1 MNLRGPTVDDV
12 FSYSFTMQ
20 RSDFLAL
27 SRVLARRS
35 FWSPLLLLLFYFAV
49 IAACVL
55 AGVNGDTDAFAAVVK
70 QIGTGHAPVW
80 IYPLLLLGP
89 LLVLLQPI
97 YRRILAG
104 HAYGRNALAD
114 RQLTY
119 RFTSDA
125 IQGGIPEV
133 QARFPWN
140 SIRRIVVTPEHAFL
154 LVSRRD
160 ALVLPRRIV
169 ETDEDFDTLLAF
181 ARARIAAARA

>member
-1 MNLRGPTVDDV
+1 MCYGYDGDAALNESLERKGASRRGLLRGAVAGAAGAT
-12 FSYSFTMQ
+12 
-20 RSDFLAL
+20 
-27 SRVLARRS
+27 VLAAG
-35 FWSPLLLLLFYFAV
+35 SPAL
-49 IAACVL
+49 AAKPGSHPGKGL
-55 AGVNGDTDAFAAVVK
+55 
-70 QIGTGHAPVW
+70 
-80 IYPLLLLGP
+80 
-89 LLVLLQPI
+89 
-97 YRRILAG
+97 G

-140 SIRRIVVTPEHAFL
+140 SIRRIVVTPEHALL

-160 ALVLPRRIV
+160 ALILPRRIV
-169 ETDEDFDTLLAF
+169 ETEEDFDTLLAF